1 MYVIK
6 RCSSLWLPVGSSAP
20 SSKTFLMRSVTS
32 PAIKQMK
39 LPKSLTVLSYCGAV
53 CTRPEDATG
62 FISMIFRGV
71 DWLSTSR
78 FNVTMFKLSSGALKF
93 TLTHS
98 SCSLNSLSIYP
109 RGFSTSISYV
119 VLSYCFASNVRIV
132 SSSKCNTEV

>member
-1 MYVIK
+1 MYVLK

-39 LPKSLTVLSYCGAV
+39 LPKSLTVLLSCGAV
-53 CTRPEDATG
+53 CTGPEDATG
-62 FISMIFRGV
+62 FVSTIFRGV

-78 FNVTMFKLSSGALKF
+78 FNVTMFQLSGGAVKF

-98 SCSLNSLSIYP
+98 SCFLNSLSIYL

-119 VLSYCFASNVRIV
+119 VLSYSFSSSAKIV
-132 SSSKCNTEV
+132 SSSKCNSEF